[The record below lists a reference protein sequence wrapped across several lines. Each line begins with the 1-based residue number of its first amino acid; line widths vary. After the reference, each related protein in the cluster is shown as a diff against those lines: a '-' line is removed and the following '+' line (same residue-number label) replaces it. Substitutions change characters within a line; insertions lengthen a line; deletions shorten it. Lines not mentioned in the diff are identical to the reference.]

1 MRARPENGT
10 PRGAATGRDPTPERG
25 GEETTT
31 GRGTRRFGLEISCK
45 AGCKGF
51 ILYIFICFVSRDN
64 RDSIVTPGSAGGF
77 RKGGGNGHY
86 GFK

>member
-31 GRGTRRFGLEISCK
+31 GRGTRRFGLEISL
-45 AGCKGF
+45 
-51 ILYIFICFVSRDN
+51 LYIFICFASRDN